1 MKNIFIGIII
11 VLAVITASYPVQGQ
25 TDTSPVTNRKKV
37 GVVLSGGGAKGV
49 AHISALKAIEEA
61 GIPID
66 IITGTSMGAIVGGLY
81 AIGYSTE
88 TLDSMVRAQNWPELL
103 SDHVSRQSL
112 SFMEKENTERYLIT
126 VPLNTKQG
134 ITIPS
139 GIIGG
144 HNVYNLLTELTI
156 GYHDSLDFRQ
166 LPIPFACVAFDMVK
180 GKPVTFTSGSLPLAM
195 RASMS
200 IPGAFTPIRHD
211 GMVLV
216 DGGIANNYP
225 VDVAREIGAEI
236 IIGIDLSSGLRKED
250 EINSVADIM
259 DQMTNITAS
268 AAREK
273 NIEAT
278 DLYIHPNIEGFSA
291 ASFSAAAID
300 SLIQRG
306 KEAMD
311 ANRDALIAL
320 KEKIGIPA
328 DYNSETDQ
336 KLELDRPIYIHEIKF
351 EGLDN
356 YDEKNIRK
364 LLELPDS
371 GMISSAQLHRAMA
384 NMQGSGLFSSVTY
397 RLDGQSD
404 YVLVF
409 TCKESRHNSLSFGF
423 RFDTEEMAAV
433 LLHAMVTP
441 ENFGSTYLFATAR
454 LSSNPYIQTGIATG
468 NEMRHKFF
476 LSYTYLHNDI
486 DLYQNGK
493 RSYNMDYQQHVV
505 DLHFANIQLRNF
517 RIETGIRYE
526 YFHYESQLWSPD
538 LDQNKIKSEGLVNY
552 YLQTQLETLNSR
564 YYPTR
569 GIYFQTDYTLY
580 SSDFATYKKHT
591 PASAI
596 TGDFFSPLAISKRVT
611 VTPGVFTRIL
621 IGNHEY
627 IPYSALNF
635 VGGTISGRYVRQQLP
650 FYGIHNL
657 ELFDNSLLGVKLD
670 VRVGLWN
677 RMYGSLKFNY
687 MKHHDNFFNINH
699 GQDVFG
705 GALCYSYDTVI
716 GPIDLMIDW
725 SNMNKEFGFYLNMG
739 YYF

>member
-1 MKNIFIGIII
+1 MKNIFLHIII
-11 VLAVITASYPVQGQ
+11 VLAGIAASYPVFGQ
-25 TDTSPVTNRKKV
+25 ADTLSGRQRKKV

-66 IITGTSMGAIVGGLY
+66 IITGTSMGAIIGGLY

-88 TLDSMVRAQNWPELL
+88 TLDSMVRAQSWPSLL
-103 SDHVSRQSL
+103 SDRVSRRSL

-126 VPLNTKQG
+126 VPLTPKKG

-139 GIIGG
+139 GIMGG

-180 GKPVTFTSGSLPLAM
+180 GEPVTFTSGYLPLAM

-200 IPGAFTPIRHD
+200 IPGAFTPIRRD

-225 VDVAREIGAEI
+225 VDVAREMGAEI

-250 EINSVADIM
+250 EINSMADIV
-259 DQMTNITAS
+259 DQLTNITAS
-268 AAREK
+268 AALEK

-278 DLYIHPNIEGFSA
+278 DLYIHPNIDGFSA
-291 ASFSAAAID
+291 ASFSAAAVD

-311 ANRDALIAL
+311 ANHDKLIAL

-328 DYNSETDQ
+328 DYKSEIDQ
-336 KLELDRPIYIHEIKF
+336 KLELNRPISISEIKF

-364 LLELPDS
+364 LLGFPDS
-371 GMISSAQLHRAMA
+371 GVITGAQLHRAMA
-384 NMQGSGLFSSVTY
+384 NLQGSGLFSSVTY
-397 RLDGQSD
+397 RLDGQSEYD
-404 YVLVF
+404 LVF

-441 ENFGSTYLFATAR
+441 DNFGSTYLFATAR
-454 LSSNPYIQTGIATG
+454 LSSNPYIQAGIATG
-468 NEMRHKFF
+468 NEMSHKFF
-476 LSYTYLHNDI
+476 LSYTYRYNDV
-486 DLYQNGK
+486 DLYRNGK
-493 RSYNMDYQQHVV
+493 RSSNMDYRQHVA
-505 DLHFANIQLRNF
+505 DLHFSNIQLRNF

-538 LDQNKIKSEGLVNY
+538 LDQAKIKSEGLVNY

-569 GIYFQTDYTLY
+569 GIYFQADYTLY
-580 SSDFATYKKHT
+580 TSDLATYKGHT
-591 PASAI
+591 PVSAI
-596 TGDFFSPLAISKRVT
+596 TGDFFTPLSISKRVT
-611 VTPGVFTRIL
+611 VTPGMFTRIL
-621 IGNHEY
+621 IGDRDHM
-627 IPYSALNF
+627 PYPALNF
-635 VGGTISGRYVRQQLP
+635 VGGTIAGRYVRQQLP
-650 FYGIHNL
+650 FYGIHNF

-687 MKHHDNFFNINH
+687 MKHHDDFFNINH
-699 GQDVFG
+699 GQDVVG

-716 GPIDLMIDW
+716 GPLDLMIDW
-725 SNMNKEFGFYLNMG
+725 SNRNKEFGFYLNMG